1 MKINNEGDAFSSSRD
16 YLEGGIEYWKEKLT
30 SIKHSDIPNG
40 QKNNQLEKIGSDYG
54 CHHETN

>member
-1 MKINNEGDAFSSSRD
+1 MIYIEGMIKRIKNERNAFILNDD

-40 QKNNQLEKIGSDYG
+40 QYNNQLEKIG
-54 CHHETN
+54 